1 MRNHRGFTLIEL
13 MIVLVIMLTVSAGIY
28 KLLITTQR
36 LSRAQAERVDL
47 QSNVRT
53 ASLVVPSELKELN
66 TVVGG
71 TAAQNDI
78 LDAQP
83 TSIQYRAMRGLGF
96 VCAGTTT
103 GQLRLSNYTGFSL
116 RAPDAARDWAY
127 VFVDNNVDVGSDD
140 AWTQVQINGVVANNT
155 CAVGVPATTVNITP
169 ALGSVPPIG
178 TPVRVYEVMKL
189 SLYASGG
196 KSWLGAQ
203 GANDLA
209 PQPLLGPLEDGDGL
223 ALTYLDAAGNPAA
236 QKSDIKSVVLKVRG
250 VTTQLVSTGGG
261 NATTARVVDSLMT
274 QVSLRNA
281 LR

>member
-53 ASLVVPSELKELN
+53 ASLVVPAELKEIN

-71 TAAQNDI
+71 TVAQNDI
-78 LDAQP
+78 LDNQL
-83 TSIQYRAMRGLGF
+83 TSITYRAMRGLGF

-103 GQLRLSNYTGFSL
+103 GQLRLSNFTGFSL
-116 RAPDAARDWAY
+116 RAPLANHDSAY
-127 VFVDNNVDVGSDD
+127 VFIDNNVDLNSDD
-140 AWTQVQINGVVANNT
+140 AWTSVKITGVVAGNT
-155 CAVGVPATTVNITP
+155 CAVGVPATTMDITP
-169 ALGSVPPIG
+169 ALGSVPATG

-189 SLYASGG
+189 SLYVSGG

-203 GANDLA
+203 GPNDAN
-209 PQPLLGPLEDGDGL
+209 PQPLLGPLQDGNGL
-223 ALTYLDAAGNPAA
+223 ALTYLNSAGAAAA
-236 QKSDIKSVVLKVRG
+236 QKSDIKSVVLTVRG

-261 NATTARVVDSLMT
+261 NATTTRVVDSLVS